1 MLGIVFVIMLIILLY
16 RAGILGLESPALTTA
31 TYIAGITTAVVTV
44 AVSVITRT
52 WAVIDVGLAVIIL
65 VVVFLLKPLV
75 RKMLDLYDLH
85 NQVKPDDRDRIYT
98 KYETFGDDNN
108 DDFDNFR

>member
-1 MLGIVFVIMLIILLY
+1 MLGIIFVIMLIILLY

-44 AVSVITRT
+44 AVSAITHT

-65 VVVFLLKPLV
+65 VVVFLLKPLI

-85 NQVKPDDRDRIYT
+85 NQIKPDESDRIYT
-98 KYETFGDDNN
+98 KYEMFDNDN
-108 DDFDNFR
+108 DDLR